1 MFRSK
6 LLLVGLI
13 AGLSWTMH
21 TPGVQAASKFNFS
34 SEQWKLDRKF
44 KRQEVTFSSEEKP
57 GTIIISTRKR
67 FLWLVLG
74 NGRALRYGIGV
85 GREGFQWKGS
95 EKITRKAAW
104 PSWRPPK
111 EMLEREPDLPKFM
124 PGGPENPLGARALY
138 LGSTLYRIHGTSQP
152 WTIGTRV
159 SSGCIRLTNEDV
171 IDLYQRAKVGAKVIV
186 S

>member
-1 MFRSK
+1 MFRQTV
-6 LLLVGLI
+6 LFIGL
-13 AGLSWTMH
+13 AASLALTME
-21 TPGVQAASKFNFS
+21 PLDAQAARKFNFTS
-34 SEQWKLDRKF
+34 QQWKLDRKF
-44 KRQEVTFSSEEKP
+44 ERQEVNFSSDEKP

-74 NGRALRYGIGV
+74 DGKALRYGIGV

-95 EKITRKAAW
+95 ETISRKAAW

-111 EMLEREPDLPKFM
+111 EMLEREPDLPTFM

-159 SSGCIRLTNEDV
+159 SSGCIRLTNEDI
-171 IDLYQRAKVGAKVIV
+171 IDLYRRAKVGAKVIV